1 MRMKGIICLLVTNFV
16 LAWASYAQ
24 SSWEQTFTLLDDIEQ
39 QLQQVQ
45 NTNDSLLKQND
56 SLESCLSD
64 TMSDLQELRLIINE
78 QNQLLNQ
85 WEKNCDEMMELY
97 KEQSALS
104 GSCEVKLKIY
114 RICIPVSL
122 SIGIVAGAAIMWRIG
137 K

>member
-104 GSCEVKLKIY
+104 GSYETKLKIY